1 MNRKPEKSRTGLF
14 ANGLWG
20 KIVTEGIMIGMLTL
34 LSFSIGNKLYGLQVG
49 RTMAF
54 VSLSLLELIHGF
66 NIKSE
71 ESIFKA
77 GIFDNLYL
85 LISFIV
91 GTILQIIVVSIKPIS
106 NVFECTPLSSMQWL
120 VVIGISVCCII
131 IMELQKKINEFK
143 FGKRIYSF
151 ER

>member
-14 ANGLWG
+14 ANGLWS
-20 KIVTEGIMIGMLTL
+20 KIITEGVMIGILTL

-54 VSLSLLELIHGF
+54 VSLSLLELVHGF

-77 GIFDNLYL
+77 GIFDNSYL

-91 GTILQIIVVSIKPIS
+91 GTTLQIIVVSIKPIS
-106 NVFECTPLSSMQWL
+106 NVFECTPLSSVQWL
-120 VVIGISVCCII
+120 VVIGISACCII
-131 IMELQKKINEFK
+131 IMEMQKKINEFK